1 MILVASLKYRTAKR
15 SKTKLL
21 HEHVTTEIWC
31 PTAVSCVDSLICN
44 KEWAVCLHP
53 SAYFY
58 WVCGNSVSLG
68 FLLKW
73 SSGYKC
79 YWGRLTCL
87 CTQHDCINL
96 IPLGNKTKTSLF
108 FFPAFLTISIVWC
121 SSIAVLFQ
129 DLFGCRTLC
138 LECFWVLMFDRMCK
152 VLNTMALAS
161 SNYFISY
168 VKSVFVFR
176 TKNAVSED
184 EQSEPESFGA
194 FSQQGAKCTAEGEV
208 SGCET
213 CIYMYLVARFSFSL
227 CNTK

>member
-1 MILVASLKYRTAKR
+1 MILVASLKYRKTKR

-87 CTQHDCINL
+87 CTQRDCINL

-108 FFPAFLTISIVWC
+108 FFFPAFLTISIDKAQYSLV
-121 SSIAVLFQ
+121 Q
-129 DLFGCRTLC
+129 QYCR
-138 LECFWVLMFDRMCK
+138 F
-152 VLNTMALAS
+152 
-161 SNYFISY
+161 
-168 VKSVFVFR
+168 
-176 TKNAVSED
+176 
-184 EQSEPESFGA
+184 
-194 FSQQGAKCTAEGEV
+194 V
-208 SGCET
+208 SGSVWLQNFMLGQSAFGFWCLIE
-213 CIYMYLVARFSFSL
+213 CVRYWIPWH
-227 CNTK
+227 